1 MTDPPDWLGDDTD
14 PIIEAQ
20 PLAPP
25 DPPGPIWLW
34 WLAAIVA
41 LAGLAVITIRG

>member
-1 MTDPPDWLGDDTD
+1 VTDSEPQDRDTD
-14 PIIEAQ
+14 PEITAQ

-34 WLAAIVA
+34 WVAAIVA
-41 LAGLAVITIRG
+41 LAGLAVITIKG